1 MPPPTTVSPPR
12 WPRRTAP
19 TRESGRAPPWP
30 ARPAPG
36 CWPPSPGD
44 VASTSLAP
52 TLMPTPSPTYL
63 CSGPSVTPSPSTRIG
78 ASGRR
83 RKPGDGRSHTGT
95 KTAARTASPRR
106 SRLQALVY
114 RKSIPRYLLMRAGS
128 KRLKS
133 LETSRFSP
141 LQLEDAP
148 DPDLPTPEWV
158 RVKPLLSGICG
169 SDLGTLSSEN
179 SPYFS
184 PITSPPFVMGH
195 EVVGEILEDNSGFRA
210 GERVVLEPALGCE
223 VRGIDPPCPYCASG
237 RYALCLNVAKG
248 DISPGIQTGFCHDT
262 GGGWSRGTLVAHPS
276 QLHRVP
282 DAVPDEAAVAVEPLA
297 CAVHAA
303 LEAAPGDTSLV
314 IGAGSV
320 GLFTVAAL
328 RHLTAAGRIICVA
341 KHARQREEALR
352 LGADEVVY
360 PKDTFTTLP
369 KMLGTEA
376 YRPELGKPVVMGG
389 ADRVYECVG
398 TPGTMEDAIR
408 LTKPSGE
415 VTLVGMPAAK
425 SSLDLTALWY
435 KEISL
440 SGSYAYGAEEHEGEK
455 TSSFALA
462 LRLAPEIGLEKMVGP
477 HFTLEKY
484 G

>member
-1 MPPPTTVSPPR
+1 
-12 WPRRTAP
+12 
-19 TRESGRAPPWP
+19 
-30 ARPAPG
+30 
-36 CWPPSPGD
+36 
-44 VASTSLAP
+44 
-52 TLMPTPSPTYL
+52 
-63 CSGPSVTPSPSTRIG
+63 
-78 ASGRR
+78 
-83 RKPGDGRSHTGT
+83 
-95 KTAARTASPRR
+95 
-106 SRLQALVY
+106 LQALVY
-114 RKSIPRYLLMRAGS
+114 RKSIPRYLLMHVGS
-128 KRLKS
+128 KRIKT

-141 LQLEDAP
+141 LQLEDVP

-195 EVVGEILEDNSGFRA
+195 EVFGEVANDNAGFRA
-210 GERVVLEPALGCE
+210 GERVVVEPALGCR
-223 VRGIDPPCPYCASG
+223 VRGIEPPCSFCASG
-237 RYALCLNVAKG
+237 RHALCLNVAQG

-262 GGGWSRGTLVAHPS
+262 GGGWSHRSLVAHPS
-276 QLHRVP
+276 QLYCVP

-303 LEAAPGDTSLV
+303 VEAVPGPDDTSLV

-328 RHLTAAGRIICVA
+328 RHLTEAGRIICVA
-341 KHARQREEALR
+341 KHARQRQEALR
-352 LGADEVVY
+352 LGADEVVH
-360 PKDTFTTLP
+360 PKETYTTLP

-376 YRPELGKPVVMGG
+376 YKPELGKPVVMGG

-398 TPGTMEDAIR
+398 APATMEDAVR
-408 LTKPSGE
+408 LTKPRGE
-415 VTLVGMPAAK
+415 VTLVGMPAAR

-435 KEISL
+435 KEIRL
-440 SGSYAYGAEEHEGEK
+440 GGSYAYGAEEYEGET

-477 HFTLEKY
+477 RFRLEEYSKAIAAARSA
-484 G
+484 GREGNVKVVFDHRS

>member
-1 MPPPTTVSPPR
+1 
-12 WPRRTAP
+12 
-19 TRESGRAPPWP
+19 
-30 ARPAPG
+30 
-36 CWPPSPGD
+36 
-44 VASTSLAP
+44 
-52 TLMPTPSPTYL
+52 
-63 CSGPSVTPSPSTRIG
+63 
-78 ASGRR
+78 
-83 RKPGDGRSHTGT
+83 
-95 KTAARTASPRR
+95 
-106 SRLQALVY
+106 LQALVY
-114 RKSIPRYLLMRAGS
+114 RKSIPRYLLMRVGS
-128 KRLKS
+128 KRIKT

-141 LQLEDAP
+141 LQLEDDA

-195 EVVGEILEDNSGFRA
+195 EVFGEVANDNAGFRA
-210 GERVVLEPALGCE
+210 GERVVVEPALGCR
-223 VRGIDPPCPYCASG
+223 VRGIEPPCSFCASG
-237 RYALCLNVAKG
+237 RHALCLNVAKG

-262 GGGWSRGTLVAHPS
+262 GGGWSHRSLVAHPS

-303 LEAAPGDTSLV
+303 VEAVPGPDDTSLV

-328 RHLTAAGRIICVA
+328 RHLTEAGRIICVA
-341 KHARQREEALR
+341 KHARQRQEALR
-352 LGADEVVY
+352 LGADEVVH
-360 PKDTFTTLP
+360 PKETYTRLP

-376 YRPELGKPVVMGG
+376 YKPELGKPVVMGG

-398 TPGTMEDAIR
+398 APATMEDAVR
-408 LTKPSGE
+408 LTKPRGE
-415 VTLVGMPAAK
+415 VTLVGMPAAR

-435 KEISL
+435 KEIRL
-440 SGSYAYGAEEHEGEK
+440 GGSYAYGAEEYEGET

-477 HFTLEKY
+477 RFRLEEYSKAIAAARSA
-484 G
+484 GREGNVKVVFDHRS

>member
-1 MPPPTTVSPPR
+1 
-12 WPRRTAP
+12 
-19 TRESGRAPPWP
+19 
-30 ARPAPG
+30 
-36 CWPPSPGD
+36 
-44 VASTSLAP
+44 
-52 TLMPTPSPTYL
+52 
-63 CSGPSVTPSPSTRIG
+63 
-78 ASGRR
+78 
-83 RKPGDGRSHTGT
+83 
-95 KTAARTASPRR
+95 
-106 SRLQALVY
+106 LQALVY
-114 RKSIPRYLLMRAGS
+114 RKSIPRYLLMHVGS
-128 KRLKS
+128 KRIKT

-141 LQLEDAP
+141 LQLEDVP

-195 EVVGEILEDNSGFRA
+195 EVFGEVANDNAGFRA
-210 GERVVLEPALGCE
+210 GERVVVEPALGCR
-223 VRGIDPPCPYCASG
+223 VRGIEPPCSFCASG
-237 RYALCLNVAKG
+237 RHALCLNVAKG

-262 GGGWSRGTLVAHPS
+262 GGGWSHRSLVAHPS
-276 QLHRVP
+276 QLYRVP

-303 LEAAPGDTSLV
+303 VEAVPGPDDTSLV

-328 RHLTAAGRIICVA
+328 RHLTEAGRIICVA
-341 KHARQREEALR
+341 KHARQRQEALR
-352 LGADEVVY
+352 LGADEVVH
-360 PKDTFTTLP
+360 PKETYTTLP

-376 YRPELGKPVVMGG
+376 YKPELGKPVVMGG

-398 TPGTMEDAIR
+398 APATMEDAVR
-408 LTKPSGE
+408 LTKPRGE
-415 VTLVGMPAAK
+415 VTLVGMPAAR

-435 KEISL
+435 KEIRL
-440 SGSYAYGAEEHEGEK
+440 GGSYAYGAEEYEGET

-477 HFTLEKY
+477 RFRLEEYSKAIAAARSA
-484 G
+484 GREGNVKVVFDHRS